1 MATEEKL
8 TIELDARTKK
18 LDAKLQ
24 ATENKLDKLGGA
36 VKKNDKGFAAMGQTA
51 KTLAG
56 GLAKVATIAVAVNAA
71 ISAMVLAS
79 ASNRRELETL
89 SRQAKTTAE
98 DFQALAFAT
107 KTYGINADQIA
118 DISKDISDKVG
129 EFSAAGT
136 GAFQDYADVMK
147 LTKGEARKVA
157 QEFESMSS
165 QQVLGEMVSKMESA
179 GVSGDK
185 MTFVLESMGN
195 DLSKIL
201 PLLKDGSRE
210 LLELK
215 GRFEGVNSS
224 MKITAEQSKSLN
236 ELTTSF
242 DLMKSSI
249 GNATTAISAT
259 LAPVMDEFFNDIIE
273 VVPTATQAIVNLI
286 NTMRSPEEINAV
298 KDINEQLEIS
308 REKLDR
314 LSPVAERVGKIRV
327 ENKAALNVLTT
338 TQERLAEKE
347 FETELKRY
355 HLLKDQKL
363 LIEETIEAQRVADAE
378 RLEGKKIGGSTGEDI
393 QDGSGIGT
401 GDQISAIEDRF
412 KTETELLTEK
422 YELEQEMLGEHHA
435 NLLDLEEE
443 YLQALIDIDDK
454 KEQATAEAIA
464 KKAELKSKAAKAEID
479 LEKSVANN
487 AVALTKMVLGDEKA
501 AALLGLAMQKASAL
515 SANATATASG
525 SMLAY
530 ASQLIPGDPTSIA
543 RAEAARDYTIG
554 LGTVNAGLIV
564 ATGLGEA
571 AGIMSGGGGG
581 SFSGDSGS
589 SSSETQNTRDFEQE
603 TARLEVS
610 DSTDEG
616 STVQTIN
623 FSTDSGDELIDAI
636 AAALNKAQIE
646 GRA

>member
-1 MATEEKL
+1 MATEKL
-8 TIELDARTKK
+8 IVELDARTKK

-24 ATENKLDKLGGA
+24 STEDKLDKLGEA
-36 VKKNDKGFAAMGQTA
+36 VKKNDKGFAGMGQTA

-118 DISKDISDKVG
+118 DISKNISDKVG

-147 LTKGEARKVA
+147 LTAAEARQVA
-157 QEFESMSS
+157 IDFEGLSS
-165 QQVLGEMVSKMESA
+165 QQVIGEMVKQMESA

-201 PLLKDGSRE
+201 PLFSKNSKELNTLKA
-210 LLELK
+210 
-215 GRFEGVNSS
+215 RFDSVNSS

-249 GNATTAISAT
+249 GNASTAISAT
-259 LAPVMDEFFNDIIE
+259 LAPVLDEFFNDIIE
-273 VVPTATQAIVNLI
+273 VVPTATQTIVNFI
-286 NTMRSPEEINAV
+286 NSFMEAENIQTIAGVEAQLDSAKQAV
-298 KDINEQLEIS
+298 ERLKNEQKELSETTLEGKNSSLQQGIA
-308 REKLDR
+308 
-314 LSPVAERVGKIRV
+314 LSQNNEAMKQAEERVIELTARYK
-327 ENKAALNVLTT
+327 ELEEQKEQNAL
-338 TQERLAEKE
+338 K
-347 FETELKRY
+347 
-355 HLLKDQKL
+355 
-363 LIEETIEAQRVADAE
+363 DAE

-393 QDGSGIGT
+393 QDGDGIGT
-401 GDQISAIEDRF
+401 GDQIKAIEDRF

-422 YELEQEMLGEHHA
+422 YELEREMLGEHHA

-443 YLQALIDIDDK
+443 YFQALIDIDDR
-454 KEQATAEAIA
+454 KEQAAAAAIA

-479 LEKSVANN
+479 LEKSVADN
-487 AVALTKMVLGDEKA
+487 AIALTKMVLGDNKA
-501 AALLGLAMQKASAL
+501 AALLGLVMQKATAL

-543 RAEAARDYTIG
+543 RAEAARNYTMG
-554 LGTVNAGLIV
+554 LGAVNAGLIV

-581 SFSGDSGS
+581 SFSSGGS
-589 SSSETQNTRDFEQE
+589 STPEPQSTRDFEQD

-610 DSTDEG
+610 DSTSDG
-616 STVQTIN
+616 ATVQTIN

-636 AAALNKAQIE
+636 AAALNKAQAE
-646 GRA
+646 GRV